1 MLVLFYDV
9 VSPVPWRLLS
19 LSLFDPARLRRLR
32 TAVQRWYARHGRDLP
47 WRENRDPYRIWIS
60 EAMLQQTTVTAVK
73 PYFARFLTRF
83 PTVEAL
89 AEAPIEDVLRQW
101 EGLGYYSRARNL
113 HRAAQVIV
121 QEHGGVFPPS
131 VDALH
136 DLPGVGRYT
145 AGAIASF
152 AYDIR
157 APIVEANTLRLYCR
171 LLGYDGDPR
180 SKAGQTL
187 LWEFAETILP
197 TREAG
202 AFNHAVMDLG
212 ATVCRPSDPDCAN
225 CPLTSCCEAFARGT
239 QDSIPQ
245 KAKRPELTDVI
256 DATVV
261 VRSGDRVLIRRRGPD
276 ERWAGL
282 WDYPRLTLEDAV
294 GARDDVLHRASRDAL
309 TGWLKEQTGLAVRDW
324 EHVADI
330 RHGVTRYRIRLLC
343 FLARAAS
350 TKSFPERDDLRWI
363 TAAELEATPLS
374 MTGRKL
380 TKLIA
385 SRQSTLF

>member
-1 MLVLFYDV
+1 
-9 VSPVPWRLLS
+9 LS
-19 LSLFDPARLRRLR
+19 ISLFDSSRLRRLR
-32 TAVQRWYARHGRDLP
+32 TAVSRWYARHGRDLP

-60 EAMLQQTTVTAVK
+60 EAMLQQTTVVAVK
-73 PYFARFLTRF
+73 PYFTRFLTRF

-121 QEHGGVFPPS
+121 QDFGGTFPDD
-131 VDALH
+131 VETLRN
-136 DLPGVGRYT
+136 LPGVGRYT

-157 APIVEANTLRLYCR
+157 APIVEANTLRLYSR
-171 LLGYDGDPR
+171 LLGYGGDPR
-180 SKAGQTL
+180 SKEGQTL
-187 LWEFAETILP
+187 LWEFAEKILP
-197 TREAG
+197 ARDAG

-212 ATVCRPSDPDCAN
+212 ATVCRPTAPDCPS
-225 CPLTSCCEAFARGT
+225 CPLASCCQAFADGT

-245 KAKRPELTDVI
+245 RAKRPELTDVI

-282 WDYPRLTLEDAV
+282 WDFPRLTLE
-294 GARDDVLHRASRDAL
+294 GASSGDETLLHRAARGAL
-309 TGWLKEQTGLAVRDW
+309 TDWLKEQTRLSVRDW

-343 FLARAAS
+343 FQAQAVSAKTL
-350 TKSFPERDDLRWI
+350 PEADDLRWV
-363 TAAELEATPLS
+363 TAAELEQTPLS

-380 TKLIA
+380 SKLIA
-385 SRQSTLF
+385 NRQPTLF

>member
-1 MLVLFYDV
+1 
-9 VSPVPWRLLS
+9 
-19 LSLFDPARLRRLR
+19 
-32 TAVQRWYARHGRDLP
+32 
-47 WRENRDPYRIWIS
+47 
-60 EAMLQQTTVTAVK
+60 MLQQTTVVAVK
-73 PYFARFLTRF
+73 PYFARFLARF

-121 QEHGGVFPPS
+121 QEHGRVFPPS

-294 GARDDVLHRASRDAL
+294 GARDDVLHRVSRDAL